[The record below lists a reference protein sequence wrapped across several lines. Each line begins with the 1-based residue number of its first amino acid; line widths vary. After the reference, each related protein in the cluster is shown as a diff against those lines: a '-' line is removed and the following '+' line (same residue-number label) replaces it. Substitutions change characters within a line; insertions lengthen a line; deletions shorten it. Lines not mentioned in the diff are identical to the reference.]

1 MRKIFLLILT
11 LIFTT
16 NVYAHS
22 TKNLNF
28 DSKANC
34 SKKRSMLNGIAK
46 LKNYKNGK
54 IIKFNS
60 YTGFDQRTV
69 LIDGHKQIPIEIT
82 SLLFLP
88 EGSDKVPIVIWTH
101 SSGGPGI

>member
-11 LIFTT
+11 LKFTT

-34 SKKRSMLNGIAK
+34 SKKRSMLYGISK
-46 LKNYKNGK
+46 LMCEKLLHEYYLETSINT
-54 IIKFNS
+54 IISLEFSNS
-60 YTGFDQRTV
+60 
-69 LIDGHKQIPIEIT
+69 
-82 SLLFLP
+82 
-88 EGSDKVPIVIWTH
+88 
-101 SSGGPGI
+101 

>member
-22 TKNLNF
+22 TKNINF

-34 SKKRSMLNGIAK
+34 SKKRSMLYCISK
-46 LKNYKNGK
+46 LKTHRGGEL
-54 IIKFNS
+54 IKFNS

-69 LIDGHKQIPIEIT
+69 LIDGHLKIQLR
-82 SLLFLP
+82 LLDTCSYQK
-88 EGSDKVPIVIWTH
+88 E
-101 SSGGPGI
+101 

>member
-22 TKNLNF
+22 TKNINF

-34 SKKRSMLNGIAK
+34 SKKRSKLYGISK
-46 LKNYKNGK
+46 L
-54 IIKFNS
+54 
-60 YTGFDQRTV
+60 
-69 LIDGHKQIPIEIT
+69 
-82 SLLFLP
+82 
-88 EGSDKVPIVIWTH
+88 
-101 SSGGPGI
+101 